1 MYQNEYGRQACRNW
15 ALWHNGNMLIPQ
27 YTIRWMLG
35 LMTVCAVVFSIF
47 AAAMRGN
54 QAAIG
59 VSVAILALVVLLLVH
74 AGMFGLVWLFSV
86 VTAGW
91 LGHVGESEESVPVN
105 EKDIPAAPIIQE

>member
-1 MYQNEYGRQACRNW
+1 
-15 ALWHNGNMLIPQ
+15 MLIPQ

-59 VSVAILALVVLLLVH
+59 VSLAILALVVLLLVH

-86 VTAGW
+86 VTAPFRSDSGPRSTT
-91 LGHVGESEESVPVN
+91 GGGQIIAESEESAPVH